1 MTETLHHSFTPET
14 YSALSPEW
22 QAEARRL
29 MHEQGRLLEEAHDCD
44 DDQEAATLLDQVAA
58 MTVELD
64 DLTRLL
70 IN

>member
-1 MTETLHHSFTPET
+1 MTETIHHSFSSET

-29 MHEQGRLLEEAHDCD
+29 MHEQGRLLEEAHDCG

-58 MTVELD
+58 VTEELD
-64 DLTRLL
+64 ELARLL